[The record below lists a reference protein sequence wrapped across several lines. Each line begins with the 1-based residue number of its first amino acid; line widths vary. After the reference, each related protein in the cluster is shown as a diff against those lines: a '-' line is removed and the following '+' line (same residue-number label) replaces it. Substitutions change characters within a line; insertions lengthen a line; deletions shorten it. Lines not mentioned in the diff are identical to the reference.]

1 MSTPYHAKYFAH
13 QLTRKC
19 SAHEI
24 EKLNQSI
31 FNATVDL
38 NPHQIDAA
46 LFAFRS
52 PLSRGAI
59 LADEVGLGKTI
70 EAGLILSQLWAERKR
85 KVLCIVPAALR
96 KQWNREL
103 IEKFFIDSVILESK
117 SYNHLVKQEISNP
130 FEQDD
135 KVILCS
141 HHFARSKEHDI
152 RQIPWDLVII
162 DEAHRLRNVYKKSNK
177 IARSIR
183 DSIGSRPK
191 VLLTA
196 TPFQNSL
203 MELYGL
209 MSFVDDHLFGNESS
223 FREQFARNA
232 VEIGEDGFS
241 DLRSRMRPVCQ
252 RTLRRQVSEYVRYT
266 NRISITQDFTPTDD
280 EVDLYNG
287 VSEYLQRPDSFAL
300 PSGQRSLM
308 TLILRKILASS
319 SFAIAATLGSLI
331 DRLEGEISE
340 IDDSP
345 EAEEELFESIN
356 ADVETVAETQEEW
369 SEKGDEES
377 VSIGESG
384 GLSDDE
390 EKVLLLQSIRQ
401 EVSDLQSYRE
411 LAQSITQNAK
421 GQALL
426 VALRTGFQK
435 AADLG
440 ATRKALVFTESRR
453 TQQYL
458 VELLETSGYRDQI
471 VTLNGTNNDPHSK
484 IVYKAWLQRHAG
496 QDEITGS
503 PTADMRSALVEEFR
517 ERASI
522 MIATESG
529 AEGLNLQFCSLI
541 VNYDLPWNPQRI
553 EQRIGRCHRYGQQHD
568 VVVVNF
574 LNRRNAADQRVFEL
588 LSAKLQLFDG
598 VFGTS
603 DEVLGVMESGVDF
616 EKRINEIYQSCRSPE
631 DINEAFDQLQL
642 ELDDQIRARM
652 EDTRTKLLEH
662 FDEDV
667 HQRLKLT
674 HDDTEQQINRF
685 QEWLWNLTQY
695 ELADCAQFVP
705 DEYVFELTRIP
716 EGIDTEEIAL
726 GHYRLITQKN
736 GTADH
741 HFRLGHPLAARLL
754 ARAKERPLPAREVI
768 FEYAQHPKRISIVEQ
783 LQGKSGWLRLSLV
796 SIEALEQEDHLILTG
811 ISDDGTAL
819 DSEICERLFSITGTS
834 GDEVALPDA
843 VSARLEQD
851 FEEAKNRTVT
861 ETTGRNQAYFEVEM
875 DKLEKWADDL
885 KANLEQELKAL
896 DKEIKSTKKEARQVA
911 DLDAK
916 VELHKQARTLERR
929 RSEKRRSLFD
939 AQDEVDNRKERLI
952 EEIESRLKQNL
963 TQITVFTV
971 RWTVI

>member
-19 SAHEI
+19 SAHER

-52 PLSRGAI
+52 PLSRGTI

-70 EAGLILSQLWAERKR
+70 EAGLILSQLWAERRR
-85 KVLCIVPAALR
+85 KILCIVPASLR
-96 KQWNREL
+96 QQWNREL

-117 SYNHLVKQEISNP
+117 SYNHLIKQGISNP
-130 FEQDD
+130 FEQNGQ
-135 KVILCS
+135 VILCS
-141 HHFARSKEHDI
+141 HHFARNKELDI

-209 MSFVDDHLFGNESS
+209 VSFIDDHLFGNESS
-223 FREQFARNA
+223 FRDQFARSA
-232 VEIGEDGFS
+232 VEIGEDGFN
-241 DLRSRMRPVCQ
+241 DLRLRMRPVCQ

-266 NRISITQDFTPTDD
+266 NRTSITQDFTPTDD
-280 EVDLYNG
+280 EVELYNG

-300 PSGQRSLM
+300 PSSQRSLM

-319 SFAIAATLGSLI
+319 SFAIAATLGALI
-331 DRLEGEISE
+331 DRLEGEISK
-340 IDDSP
+340 IDNSP
-345 EAEEELFESIN
+345 RAEEELFEYIN
-356 ADVETVAETQEEW
+356 ADVESVAETQEEW
-369 SEKGDEES
+369 GEREDEES
-377 VSIGESG
+377 ARIGESG

-390 EKVLLLQSIRQ
+390 ERELLLQSIRQ
-401 EVSDLQSYRE
+401 EVSELRSYQE

-426 VALRTGFQK
+426 IALRMGFQK
-435 AADLG
+435 AGDLG
-440 ATRKALVFTESRR
+440 AVRKALVFTESRR

-458 VELLETSGYRDQI
+458 ADLLETRGYLDQL
-471 VTLNGTNNDPHSK
+471 VTLNGTNNDLRSK
-484 IVYKAWLQRHAG
+484 AIYKAWLQRHAG

-588 LSAKLQLFDG
+588 LSEKLQLFDG

-662 FDEDV
+662 FDEEV
-667 HQRLKLT
+667 HKRLKLT
-674 HDDTEQQINRF
+674 HDDTKQQIDRF
-685 QEWLWNLTQY
+685 QEWLWKLTEY

-716 EGIDTEEIAL
+716 ESMDTEEIAL

-736 GTADH
+736 GSADH
-741 HFRLGHPLAARLL
+741 HFRLGHPLAERLL
-754 ARAKERPLPAREVI
+754 ARAKERLLPAREVI
-768 FEYAQHPKRISIVEQ
+768 FGYAQHPTRISIVEQ
-783 LQGKSGWLRLSLV
+783 LQGQSGWLRLSLV

-811 ISDDGTAL
+811 ISDNGTAL
-819 DSEICERLFSITGTS
+819 DPETCERLFSMAGTI
-834 GDEVALPDA
+834 GGETALPDA
-843 VSARLEQD
+843 VSARLERD
-851 FEEAKNRTVT
+851 FEEVKNLTVT
-861 ETTGRNQAYFEVEM
+861 ETTKRNQEYFEAEM

-885 KANLEQELKAL
+885 KTNLEQELKDL
-896 DKEIKSTKKEARQVA
+896 DKEIKSTKKQARQVA

-916 VELHKQARTLERR
+916 VELHKQARALERR
-929 RSEKRRSLFD
+929 RSERRQSLFD
-939 AQDEVDNRKERLI
+939 AQDEVDSRKEELI
-952 EEIESRLKQNL
+952 EEIEARLKQKL

-971 RWTVI
+971 RWKVT

>member
-52 PLSRGAI
+52 PLSRGAL

-117 SYNHLVKQEISNP
+117 SYNHSVRQGISNP
-130 FEQDD
+130 FEQND

-141 HHFARSKEHDI
+141 HHFARNKEQDI
-152 RQIPWDLVII
+152 RQTPWDLVIV

-209 MSFVDDHLFGNESS
+209 VSFIDEHLFGNEGS
-223 FREQFARNA
+223 FREQFARSA

-331 DRLEGEISE
+331 DRLEGELSKIE
-340 IDDSP
+340 NSP
-345 EAEEELFESIN
+345 KSEEELFESIN

-401 EVSDLQSYRE
+401 EVNELRSYRE

-426 VALRTGFQK
+426 IALKTGFQK
-435 AADLG
+435 ALDLG
-440 ATRKALVFTESRR
+440 AARKALVFTESRR

-458 VELLETSGYRDQI
+458 AELLETNGYREQI
-471 VTLNGTNNDPHSK
+471 VTLNGTNKDSHSK
-484 IVYKAWLQRHAG
+484 TIYKAWLQHHAG

-503 PTADMRSALVEEFR
+503 PTADIRSALVEEFR

-529 AEGLNLQFCSLI
+529 AEGLNLQFCSLM

-574 LNRRNAADQRVFEL
+574 LNRKNAADQRVFEL
-588 LSAKLQLFDG
+588 LSEKLKLFDG
-598 VFGTS
+598 VFGIS

-616 EKRINEIYQSCRSPE
+616 EKRINDIYQSCRSSE
-631 DINEAFDQLQL
+631 DINAAFDQLQL
-642 ELDDQIRARM
+642 ELDEQIRTRM
-652 EDTRTKLLEH
+652 EDTRVKLLEH

-667 HQRLKLT
+667 HKRLKLT
-674 HDDTEQQINRF
+674 HDDTKQQINHF
-685 QEWLWNLTQY
+685 QEWLWKLTEY

-705 DEYVFELTRIP
+705 QEYVFELARIP
-716 EGIDTEEIAL
+716 EGIDKEGIAL
-726 GHYRLITQKN
+726 GHYRFITRKN
-736 GTADH
+736 GTTAH
-741 HFRLGHPLAARLL
+741 QFRLGHPLAERLL
-754 ARAKERPLPAREVI
+754 ARAKDKLLPVHEVI
-768 FEYAQHPKRISIVEQ
+768 FEYDQHRTRISVVEQ
-783 LQGKSGWLRLSLV
+783 IQGKSGWLRLSLLSV
-796 SIEALEQEDHLILTG
+796 EALEQEDHLIITG

-819 DSEICERLFSITGTS
+819 DPETCERLFSIDGAVGAEIT
-834 GDEVALPDA
+834 LPDV
-843 VSARLEQD
+843 VSTRLEQD

-861 ETTGRNQAYFEVEM
+861 ETTERNREYFEAEI

-885 KANLEQELKAL
+885 KANLEQELKDL
-896 DKEIKSTKKEARQVA
+896 DKEIKSTKKEARRVV

-916 VELHKQARTLERR
+916 VELHKQAKALERR
-929 RSEKRRSLFD
+929 RGEKRRSLFE

-952 EEIESRLKQNL
+952 EEIEARLKQNL
-963 TQITVFTV
+963 TQIIVFTV
-971 RWTVI
+971 RWKVI